1 MVDAYAVAGPGD
13 APAEI
18 ARRLGETGCV
28 LLRQCIG
35 KAAFSAVSEFVYEEL
50 DRFRKVFSEHFGF
63 AWGDTRRLD
72 ELLGEKRDGGSP
84 YDALS
89 PELKHLVRGE
99 LPLSVRI
106 APQLKAV
113 AHEPVLMEA
122 VRAILRD
129 PVVRMHNPP
138 SVRASFPQA
147 HSAMVPTHQDASYVW
162 HLSEFVTVWTP
173 LCAIDAE
180 CGGIEIL
187 PRSHELAP
195 IAQQPSAIWLEAPSG
210 YDNAQMVPIHC
221 EPGDAI
227 LFGPRLMHRSCA
239 NRSQRV
245 RCSIDYR
252 FFSQRIQSPKH
263 FYDIEARAVRAPA
276 VAEPAQVH

>member
-1 MVDAYAVAGPGD
+1 MADAYAVAGPGD
-13 APAEI
+13 APREV
-18 ARRLGETGCV
+18 ARLLAQAGCV
-28 LLRQCIG
+28 LFRQCIG
-35 KAAFSAVSEFVYEEL
+35 KDAIDAVSAFVHAEL
-50 DRFRKVFSEHFGF
+50 ERYRKVFSAHFGF
-63 AWGDTRRLD
+63 PWGDTSRLD
-72 ELLGEKRDGGSP
+72 ALLGSGRESGSA
-84 YDALS
+84 YEALT
-89 PELKHLVRGE
+89 PDLKHLVRGE
-99 LPLSVRI
+99 LPLPVRI
-106 APQLKAV
+106 APQLKAI
-113 AHEPVLMEA
+113 AHEPALMEA

-138 SVRASFPQA
+138 SVRASFPGA
-147 HSAMVPTHQDASYVW
+147 HSAMVPAHQDANYFG
-162 HLSEFVTVWTP
+162 HISEFVTAWTP
-173 LCAIDAE
+173 MCAIDAE

-195 IAQQPSAIWLEAPSG
+195 LPPQSSAIWLAPPSG
-210 YDNAQMVPIHC
+210 FDAAQMVPIHC

-252 FFSQRIQSPKH
+252 FFSHRIQSPKH
-263 FYDIEARAVRAPA
+263 FYDIEAREVRAPA